1 MERVESEMQLSS
13 AESGNGRMIRNIVEE
28 GERRQSARISEDGY
42 EYTDSTELIT
52 FKASDFLVDTRDK
65 DFDLEKELETIVGLT
80 DIKDFVRSLEKQLI
94 AQQLAKAL
102 GLGRSLL
109 KI

>member
-1 MERVESEMQLSS
+1 MLTSKITLQELVAIGESMIKGREFILTEEAREALVERVESEMQLSS
-13 AESGNGRMIRNIVEE
+13 AESGNGRMIRNIEE

-65 DFDLEKELETIVGLT
+65 EFDLEKN
-80 DIKDFVRSLEKQLI
+80 
-94 AQQLAKAL
+94 
-102 GLGRSLL
+102 
-109 KI
+109 